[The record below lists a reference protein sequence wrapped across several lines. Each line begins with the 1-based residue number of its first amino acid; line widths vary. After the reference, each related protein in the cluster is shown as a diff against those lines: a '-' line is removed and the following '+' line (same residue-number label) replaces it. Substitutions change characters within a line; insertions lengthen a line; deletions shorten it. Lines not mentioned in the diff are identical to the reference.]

1 MVIDFSGW
9 MNGGDVSTGT
19 IQYLKFRL
27 QAKKFVEIN
36 TQKLYFFQFSDAMQ
50 ETVQFRPNTKIQ
62 NDLIVNFQ
70 YSNCF
75 YPVWYQK
82 ILMWSRYTKNKP
94 HSEKLEKITKLSSI
108 NNRSL
113 SYYKS
118 VVITQ
123 TN

>member
-50 ETVQFRPNTKIQ
+50 ETVQFRPNTK
-62 NDLIVNFQ
+62 
-70 YSNCF
+70 
-75 YPVWYQK
+75 
-82 ILMWSRYTKNKP
+82 NKP
-94 HSEKLEKITKLSSI
+94 HSEKLKKITKLSSI

-113 SYYKS
+113 SYYKP